1 MKTYLDVAREGKND
15 WWRYVLSLA
24 FILFMW
30 FIVGSIPIF
39 VLLFF
44 VSVDGDPATSLD
56 AAGSFLGVDPLLA
69 FIATVSSF
77 LTFFLSVPLAVRF
90 LHGRPVRTLITAS
103 EHINWGRLFRSFGL
117 WFVLSAWISLVEA
130 LLYPGRYELTLN
142 LGKLIPFAVA
152 TLLLIPFQT
161 SAEEL
166 FFRGYLIQWIGLKVG
181 NWVVL
186 SIISG
191 LLFALPH
198 VLNPE
203 VDVNFWLV
211 MSFYFLFGVFAAWVT
226 LKDNGL
232 EIALGMHAANNIYA
246 AIIANYTNSALQTPA
261 IFTVNE
267 LDPVYGLIS
276 PAVAMVVFYLV
287 LFQPWKQ
294 VKKELT

>member
-1 MKTYLDVAREGKND
+1 L
-15 WWRYVLSLA
+15 
-24 FILFMW
+24 
-30 FIVGSIPIF
+30 
-39 VLLFF
+39 
-44 VSVDGDPATSLD
+44 DGDPATYLD
-56 AAGSFLGVDPLLA
+56 TTGNFHGVDPLLA
-69 FIATVSSF
+69 FIITVSSF
-77 LTFFLSVPLAVRF
+77 LTFFLSIPLAVYV

-103 EHINWGRLFRSFGL
+103 ERINWGRLFSSFGL
-117 WFVLSAWISLVEA
+117 WFVLSALISLVEA

-142 LGKLIPFAVA
+142 LGKLISFAVA

-166 FFRGYLIQWIGLKVG
+166 FFRGYLIQWIGLKVN
-181 NWVVL
+181 NWVIL

-211 MSFYFLFGVFAAWVT
+211 MGFYFLFGVFAAWVT

-232 EIALGMHAANNIYA
+232 ELALGMHAANNIYA

-261 IFTVNE
+261 MFTVNE

-294 VKKELT
+294 AEKELE